1 MMRNP
6 PRITWVIAGGI
17 VALLL
22 VAVLDALRSS
32 ERETVLPASMGS
44 TTTKNAASP
53 TPTASTT
60 TEREASLSARQE
72 IKQAG
77 NEWARLFAAGDRHW
91 PAPGTC
97 KFMTQRG
104 CERISC
110 ERIGGRTI
118 ENCTRPSWEFR
129 KSFAHAKVR
138 AIVIR
143 GDQAGA
149 RFSNGETVQFMDGIS
164 WWINNFGANAGRKFF
179 E

>member
-1 MMRNP
+1 MRNP

-17 VALLL
+17 AAL
-22 VAVLDALRSS
+22 VVVGVVDALRSS
-32 ERETVLPASMGS
+32 EPETVPPAS
-44 TTTKNAASP
+44 
-53 TPTASTT
+53 TASTT
-60 TEREASLSARQE
+60 TVREASLSARQE
-72 IKQAG
+72 IRQAG
-77 NEWARLFAAGDRHW
+77 NQWARLFAAGDRHL

-104 CERISC
+104 CERVSC
-110 ERIGGRTI
+110 ERIGGGAI
-118 ENCTRPSWEFR
+118 ENCTRPAWEFR
-129 KSFAHAKVR
+129 RSFAHAKVT

-149 RFSNGETVQFMDGIS
+149 RFSNGETVQFVDGIS